1 MGSEYKSFYKI
12 GDIITGNYYSKN
24 TNFEVIGFIETDC
37 SINYKNTSNI
47 TLDTYMLIPYP
58 SALWEVDKT
67 NFQFESL
74 LYFAMI
80 NCDLL
85 PFVEESQILKNI
97 KSISDETGFS
107 DFSLVGIDNFQI
119 QHIELL
125 LFIQKHHI
133 LFIIGFLIIFILL
146 NILCLYLFSHILKS
160 IYNRSTL
167 RKKHNKIF
175 MLNIVIPYGSAFL
188 LGTSL
193 ATLFI
198 KKILP
203 ISIIIGII
211 TLALIYLINYL
222 FLSKFLHVSSN
233 LQQ

>member
-1 MGSEYKSFYKI
+1 MHFIHFFFFFYLFI
-12 GDIITGNYYSKN
+12 RHIDIYMFPMINFLKN
-24 TNFEVIGFIETDC
+24 LQRKGGFFYEQIQAFRCFYFKFRSST
-37 SINYKNTSNI
+37 
-47 TLDTYMLIPYP
+47 
-58 SALWEVDKT
+58 LWEVDKT

-146 NILCLYLFSHILKS
+146 NILCLYLFNHILKS
-160 IYNRSTL
+160 ICNQSTL

-211 TLALIYLINYL
+211 TLVLIYLINYL

>member
-47 TLDTYMLIPYP
+47 TLNTYMLIPYP
-58 SALWEVDKT
+58 STLWEVDKT

-107 DFSLVGIDNFQI
+107 DFSLVGVDNFQI

-125 LFIQKHHI
+125 LFLYNFLLFLFV
-133 LFIIGFLIIFILL
+133 LFI
-146 NILCLYLFSHILKS
+146 
-160 IYNRSTL
+160 
-167 RKKHNKIF
+167 
-175 MLNIVIPYGSAFL
+175 
-188 LGTSL
+188 LG
-193 ATLFI
+193 LFI
-198 KKILP
+198 KENGFTHNFLCL
-203 ISIIIGII
+203 SIIGQGLNIFDLFIVDLLWWRNTKRVRLRKMPEKELYQNPKKHI
-211 TLALIYLINYL
+211 EAFIRAFIMYLLIALIDGYILTL
-222 FLSKFLHVSSN
+222 L
-233 LQQ
+233 